1 MFTLPGKKQI
11 ASLLL
16 FISFSHFGFS
26 QVNWWNQT
34 TAYEI
39 FVRSFYDSNA
49 DGIGD
54 FNGLTQKLDY
64 LNDGNANTNADLG
77 VGLLWLMPI
86 NSTPSDHGYDVTNYY
101 AVNPKY
107 GTLNEF
113 KTLLT
118 QAHNRG
124 IKVVMDLVLNHT
136 SDQHPWFVKS
146 AANDP
151 YYRNFYRWDAAPG
164 NQTGPWGQQVWYSK
178 NGSNYYG
185 LFWSGMPDLNY
196 NYQPVKDSVFAIA
209 KYWLKEI
216 GIDGFRLD
224 AAMYLFEEGSTLKNH
239 PKTIAFWKEFND
251 SCESWKANSLL
262 VGEVW
267 DTPASIKLYTGKLD
281 MCFEFNL
288 ADANINAISSGNPYN
303 SRVTLNN
310 TKTSYQDNQFATFLT
325 NHDQNRVFDV
335 FNTNIE
341 MNKAAASLYLTQ
353 PGVPFLYYGEEV
365 AMRGSKPDQFIRR
378 PMQWSNAGNAGF
390 TTVNPWIALNSNYA
404 NFNVS
409 VMKADPNSLW
419 NHYQK
424 LIKIR
429 KQQSVLQIGTYQNI
443 ISTHNEVHTYQR
455 SLSGDDILVMVNTTN
470 TNIDSVQFVMSRSD
484 GSVGNCKFVDLMN
497 DTSFFVMGNGQYS
510 ISLPLKPYQTRILA
524 VDYPIGISK
533 SNLENTMLVY
543 PNPTSNEITIENKI
557 LAQQKLAIAVYSM
570 NGQLVYHNE
579 SAEKLSKHSMQLP
592 KGIYL
597 LQIRNEIGE
606 SITQKLIIE

>member
-1 MFTLPGKKQI
+1 MTTLTRKKQL
-11 ASLLL
+11 ASLLFL
-16 FISFSHFGFS
+16 LAFSFNSFG
-26 QVNWWNQT
+26 QINWWNQK

-64 LNDGNANTNADLG
+64 LNDGNANTNNDLG
-77 VGLLWLMPI
+77 IGLIWLMPI
-86 NSTPSDHGYDVTNYY
+86 NATPSDHGYDVTNYY

-107 GTLNEF
+107 GSMIEF
-113 KTLLT
+113 KSMLT
-118 QAHNRG
+118 QAHNKG

-151 YYRNFYRWDAAPG
+151 FYRNFYRWETAPSS
-164 NQTGPWGQQVWYSK
+164 QTGPWGQQLWYSK

-209 KYWLKEI
+209 KYWLQEV
-216 GIDGFRLD
+216 GVDGFRLD
-224 AAMYLFEEGSTLKNH
+224 AAMYLFEEGTTLKNH

-251 SCESWKANSLL
+251 SCEAWKPNSLL

-267 DTPASIKLYTGKLD
+267 DAPASIKLYTGKLD

-310 TKTSYQDNQFATFLT
+310 TKTNYQDNQFATFLT

-365 AMRGSKPDQFIRR
+365 AMRGSKPDQYIRR

-390 TTVNPWIALNSNYA
+390 SSVNPWISINSNYA
-404 NFNVS
+404 NYNVS
-409 VMKADPNSLW
+409 VMQSDPNSIW

-424 LIKIR
+424 LIRIR
-429 KQQSVLQIGTYQNI
+429 NQQGAIQMGAYQNL

-455 SLSGDDILVMVNTTN
+455 SLNGHDIIVMVNTSN
-470 TNIDSVQFVMSRSD
+470 TKIDSVQFVMTRSD
-484 GSVGNCKFVDLMN
+484 GSSGNCKFVDLMN
-497 DTSFFVMGNGQYS
+497 DTSFFIMGNGMYP
-510 ISLPLKPYQTRILA
+510 INLPLKPYQTRIIA
-524 VDYPIGISK
+524 VDYPIGLQHNNWQNK
-533 SNLENTMLVY
+533 LLVF
-543 PNPTSNEITIENKI
+543 PNPANIEINIVKQFLDQHQIQLQLFSLSGELLLVKEKIEEFNTYPI
-557 LAQQKLAIAVYSM
+557 S
-570 NGQLVYHNE
+570 
-579 SAEKLSKHSMQLP
+579 LP

-597 LQIRNEIGE
+597 LKFTNELGE
-606 SITQKLIIE
+606 CSTQKLLIN